1 MTTLGNMMRNI
12 GIERNLQKIAGTEKH
27 GNRVDFKIMKIYSN
41 LSIPHPF
48 PYQGSKRGIAKDI
61 LSHFPSDIKCLI
73 EPFCGAS
80 AISIAAAAYGLSE
93 KILLNDLNKPLMDLW
108 LEIIE
113 KPNQLV
119 DKYEKLWLEQQSD
132 RKKYFFRIRE
142 EFNLTHQPHH
152 LLYLLARIVKGA
164 VRYSSEGLF
173 NQSADN
179 RRFGMKPNTM
189 RKNIISISQL
199 LTDKTT
205 LYSFDFKEIVT
216 RAKTKDL
223 VYMDPPYQG
232 TSFTKD
238 HRYFNGLAYDDF
250 VEALLEM
257 NKKDIS
263 YLISY
268 DGLTGEK
275 TYGKPLPKCLSLKHL
290 HIHAGRSSQAT
301 LLGNNNETIES
312 LYLSPALVYRLGDDK
327 PKVTYSTLEKQK
339 ELAFA

>member
-1 MTTLGNMMRNI
+1 MRI
-12 GIERNLQKIAGTEKH
+12 S
-27 GNRVDFKIMKIYSN
+27 SN

-48 PYQGSKRGIAKDI
+48 PYQGSKRTIAKDI
-61 LSHFPSDIKCLI
+61 LSHFPSDVECLI

-80 AISIAAAAYGLSE
+80 AISIAAAAYGLSQT
-93 KILLNDLNKPLMDLW
+93 ILLNDLNKPLMDLW

-119 DKYEKLWLEQQSD
+119 DQYEQLWLEQQSD
-132 RKKYFFRIRE
+132 KKAYFFRIRE
-142 EFNLTHQPHH
+142 QFNKTHQPHH
-152 LLYLLARIVKGA
+152 FLYLLARIVKGA

-189 RKNIISISQL
+189 RKNIISVSQL
-199 LTDKTT
+199 LANKTT
-205 LYSFDFKEIVT
+205 LSSVDFREVVNKA
-216 RAKTKDL
+216 RTKDL

-232 TSFTKD
+232 TSFTRD
-238 HRYFNGLAYDDF
+238 HRYFDGLAYDDF

-257 NKKDIS
+257 NKKEIS

-268 DGLTGEK
+268 DGMTGEK
-275 TYGKPLPKCLSLKHL
+275 TYGKALPKCLSLKHL

-301 LLGNNNETIES
+301 LLGNNDETIES
-312 LYLSPALVYRLGDDK
+312 LYLSPTLVCRLDDNRARMS
-327 PKVTYSTLEKQK
+327 YSTMEKQQ
-339 ELAFA
+339 ELVFA